1 MIVLSKTVLVLSPEK
16 WSGQVM
22 MLPVVV
28 VVVVV
33 TVAVVVMR

>member
-28 VVVVV
+28 VVVV